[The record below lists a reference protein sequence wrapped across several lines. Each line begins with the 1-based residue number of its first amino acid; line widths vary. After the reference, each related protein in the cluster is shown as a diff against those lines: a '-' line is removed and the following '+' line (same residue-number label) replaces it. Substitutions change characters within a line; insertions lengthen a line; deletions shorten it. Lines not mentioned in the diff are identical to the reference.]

1 MRLPAP
7 LWHLR
12 KAHTPRVH
20 GHVVGRENGF
30 VVVRPASGGT
40 PVAEVHSAH
49 NGGYSVTLPPGR
61 YAVDI
66 YADWISRGMPSA
78 TEKVTVR
85 EGEVTR
91 LRPVRGV
98 AGQAEPRRGA
108 QPALRRKLRRWAKRV
123 ALARETVLLDLFGA
137 HAGTATALF
146 GATGLPDDA
155 HVYVVLL
162 SGETTPESPST
173 PETDA
178 LRRGGQIVYLV
189 DPRTF
194 AILQTRVL
202 DQPAS
207 KDELARSA
215 GRAWGSSSTKMKG
228 MPNKRVNTDAA
239 ARRWLRA
246 IRSANPGS
254 GGVVPE

>member
-1 MRLPAP
+1 MPFARILLFVALLAAAVTLTAGCGSPHPSGISGRLTR
-7 LWHLR
+7 LDFY
-12 KAHTPRVH
+12 

-49 NGGYSVTLPPGR
+49 NGRYSVTLPPGR

-91 LRPVRGV
+91 LKPVRG
-98 AGQAEPRRGA
+98 AGPAEPRRGA

-123 ALARETVLLDLFGA
+123 ALARETVLVDLFGA

-207 KDELARSA
+207 KDEL
-215 GRAWGSSSTKMKG
+215 RA
-228 MPNKRVNTDAA
+228 
-239 ARRWLRA
+239 L
-246 IRSANPGS
+246 
-254 GGVVPE
+254 GGQSVGFLIY